1 MSQDRRLAWGLT
13 TGGLIGL
20 IASAVLLIE
29 RMKLAQDSDY
39 VPTCSINPVLSCG
52 SVMETAQAALLGFPN
67 PIIGVAAFPVVV
79 TTGVA
84 LLAGAQL
91 TRWYWLGL
99 QAGVTAALGLVSW
112 LAFQS
117 IYRIGAL
124 CPYCMVVWAVVIP
137 TFWYVTLGNLARG
150 AFGEPARGSSATRFL
165 QEWHAPLLLLPFLLL
180 LVSITERFWSYW
192 STLL

>member
-1 MSQDRRLAWGLT
+1 MSEDRRLAWGLT
-13 TGGLIGL
+13 TGGLIGF
-20 IASAVLLIE
+20 IAAVVLLIE
-29 RMKLAQDSDY
+29 RIKLAQDSAY
-39 VPTCSINPVLSCG
+39 VPSCSINPVLSCG

-84 LLAGAQL
+84 ILAGARL
-91 TRWYWLGL
+91 AGWYWLGL
-99 QAGVTAALGLVSW
+99 QIGVTAALALVSW

-137 TFWYVTLGNLARG
+137 LFWYVTLRNLSRG
-150 AFGEPARGSSATRFL
+150 AFGERARTGSMSRFL
-165 QEWHAPLLLLPFLLL
+165 IEWHAPLLLVPFLLL
-180 LVSITERFWSYW
+180 LGSVTERFWSYW

>member
-1 MSQDRRLAWGLT
+1 MTQDRRLAWGLT

-192 STLL
+192 STLP

>member
-1 MSQDRRLAWGLT
+1 MSEDRRLAWGLT
-13 TGGLIGL
+13 TGGLIGF
-20 IASAVLLIE
+20 IAAAVLLIE
-29 RMKLAQDSDY
+29 RLKLAQDSAY
-39 VPTCSINPVLSCG
+39 VPSCSINPVLSCG

-84 LLAGAQL
+84 ILAGARM
-91 TRWYWLGL
+91 TRWYWLGF
-99 QAGVTAALGLVSW
+99 QIGVTAGLALVSW

-137 TFWYVTLGNLARG
+137 LFWYVTLRNLERG
-150 AFGEPARGSSATRFL
+150 AFSERARTGSTSRFL
-165 QEWHAPLLLLPFLLL
+165 IEWHAPLLLVPFLVLL
-180 LVSITERFWSYW
+180 GSITERFWSYW